1 MSRVTLMEECPSI
14 SETTLMLTSLESSRV
29 AQVRLDWPYLVGV
42 TWLAMLYFSRGRM
55 GRAEG
60 RFSSPSMLST
70 SSRTSPSGE
79 LSSGGKKPMAPLPD
93 SSGAR
98 PII

>member
-60 RFSSPSMLST
+60 ALLVALYVIYVVSHLAF
-70 SSRTSPSGE
+70 G
-79 LSSGGKKPMAPLPD
+79 
-93 SSGAR
+93 
-98 PII
+98 